1 MGKVGP
7 SQGAGDGPRT
17 ETITVPAGDY
27 LVALCYFR
35 HKHGKASGKP
45 FLSCKWEVIAGP
57 FRGKGF
63 WAQMNQ
69 DLTNQYAC
77 KLWEGF
83 FTSCG
88 LTEALEIEGNE
99 GVINIARNCKGV
111 PVKAAVKNQ
120 PFNGKPSNDLRFFH
134 YPSKI
139 TDTER
144 GLMTAWKDGSGT
156 SNDYNPNPPA
166 EESYGE
172 PTPND
177 TGSDYGTDPNAGDDA
192 DDIPF

>member
-27 LVALCYFR
+27 LVALCYFK
-35 HKHGKASGKP
+35 HKTSKKGKP
-45 FLSCKWEVIAGP
+45 ILSCKWEVIAGP

-63 WAQMNQ
+63 WAMMNQ
-69 DLTNQYAC
+69 DLSNEYAC

-83 FTSCG
+83 FTACG

-111 PVKAAVKNQ
+111 PVKVAVNNK

-134 YPSKI
+134 WPSKV
-139 TDTER
+139 TDAER
-144 GLMTAWKDGSGT
+144 GIMTAWKDGAGV

-166 EESYGE
+166 EESYAD
-172 PTPND
+172 PTPDDNGPGYD
-177 TGSDYGTDPNAGDDA
+177 DYAEPADD